1 MRAILEIVVK
11 LKRGGVIKLNNPLYT
26 KLIRSYDCPCMS
38 AKIKVLL
45 NDELPKIKEV
55 YINYNGNQIF
65 KGFLDKQVYEKN
77 EKGRFLH
84 IEARGVASLLIDN
97 EAVPNAF
104 YNVDLKRI
112 YDKYIRAYN
121 NFSNRI
127 SSRNRAYELFI
138 GKGLSEWEAFR
149 HSCLIITGR
158 TPYMRGDRYIVCGY
172 FEKGH
177 KVEKNIVSVRSIYN
191 PSKILSHVIMR
202 DEYGTY
208 TKLYKNSHPECKD
221 IYRKRYY
228 IEPKEWE
235 NQKGL
240 SARDLFKKSLEDI
253 YLKEIILDGFFDYEV
268 GDTVVFENDEYVIK
282 EFDAE
287 FSGDKIRTKIL
298 CCYINEF
305 NK

>member
-1 MRAILEIVVK
+1 
-11 LKRGGVIKLNNPLYT
+11 
-26 KLIRSYDCPCMS
+26 MS

-45 NDELPKIKEV
+45 YDELPKIKEV

-65 KGFLDKQVYEKN
+65 KGFLDKQVFEKN

-97 EAVPNAF
+97 EAVPSTF
-104 YNVDLKRI
+104 YNVDLRRI
-112 YDKYIRAYN
+112 YDKYIGVYN

-127 SSRNRAYELFI
+127 SSRKRAYELFI
-138 GKGLSEWEAFR
+138 SKGLSEWEAFC
-149 HSCLIITGR
+149 HSSLIITGR

-172 FEKGH
+172 FEKRH
-177 KVEKNIVSVRSIYN
+177 KIEHNIISVKNIYN

-202 DEYGTY
+202 DENGTY
-208 TKLYKNSHPECKD
+208 TKLYKNSHPESIG
-221 IYRKRYY
+221 IYHKRYY

-253 YLKEIILDGFFDYEV
+253 YLKEITLNGFFDYEV

-282 EFDAE
+282 EMDAE
-287 FSGDKIRTKIL
+287 FSGDKVTTKIL
-298 CCYINEF
+298 CCYIEDF